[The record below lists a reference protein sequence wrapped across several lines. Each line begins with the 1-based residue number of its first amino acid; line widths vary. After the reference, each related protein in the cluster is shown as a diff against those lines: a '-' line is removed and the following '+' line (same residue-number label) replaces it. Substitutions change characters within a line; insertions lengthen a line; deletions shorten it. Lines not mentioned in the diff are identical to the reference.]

1 MGRGRIVFGILIV
14 LLLFGLIAGV
24 GVTAYNAGVTR
35 GMLTP
40 MGALPAAPNGTVM
53 PPAPYYAPYMFWR
66 PFGWGLGF
74 LGCLVPFFV
83 VLLLFA
89 LFRLAF
95 GGPHWRR
102 GYGMHA
108 FHNWDSSQRDVPPV
122 VQEWHRKLHE
132 QEGTASASASTKTEM

>member
-24 GVTAYNAGVTR
+24 GAMAYNAGVMR

-40 MGALPAAPNGTVM
+40 NGALPAAPYN
-53 PPAPYYAPYMFWR
+53 APYMFWR
-66 PFGWGLGF
+66 PFGWGFGF

-83 VLLLFA
+83 VLLVFA
-89 LFRLAF
+89 LLRLTF
-95 GGPHWRR
+95 GAPHWRR

-108 FHNWDSSQRDVPPV
+108 FHHWDPSQRDVPPV
-122 VQEWHRKLHE
+122 VQAWHRKLHE
-132 QEGTASASASTKTEM
+132 QEGTSTASTAQTEPERHA